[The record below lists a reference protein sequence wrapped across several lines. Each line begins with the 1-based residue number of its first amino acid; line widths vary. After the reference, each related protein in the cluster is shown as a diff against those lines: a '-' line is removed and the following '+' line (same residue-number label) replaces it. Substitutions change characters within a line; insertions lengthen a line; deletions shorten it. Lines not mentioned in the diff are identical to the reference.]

1 MRDSRQPR
9 SSGRLAIAVSA
20 ALIVAACSG
29 VDDGG
34 GGSSP
39 PTTGAT
45 PVVVNPPAGSGGGA
59 PVGSGGA
66 GGATSSSASGA
77 TGLRLSEGT
86 PTAAEP
92 VTVADG
98 TPLTDAEV
106 AAILDRLP
114 DWDVPVGDQLDFR
127 LPTQTLPPP
136 LVGDTVDEPFPPP
149 TDPGP
154 PPTPTDLPLEV
165 VRYQPEGA
173 VRLAPFLSVTFNQ
186 PMVPIGTLDQLGAAA
201 VPVAMTPEVPGR
213 WRWIGTRTLR
223 FEVEPGLT
231 DRLPQATDYRIEVPA
246 GTTSASGQTL
256 AEAVIWEFST
266 PPPAVETLSPH
277 DDSLPLDPLFFVGF
291 DQLVDPE
298 AVLATTTLDADGE
311 RTLRLATADEIAADA
326 DVARAVDRA
335 LDGRWMVIRPTDPL
349 PIDTAVTITIGPGT
363 PSIEGPRTTID
374 EERFTAR
381 THARL
386 EIVDHRCG
394 WDDNCEPLMPWTI
407 EFNNPLDASTITPES
422 ISIEPELPGAVVDVY
437 GNTISVRGA
446 GSGRTSYDVTLAGT
460 VADVFDQM
468 LGEPTTVTFDVGPA
482 RPTLLA
488 FDRQF
493 VTLDPTSSRRG
504 VSVYT
509 TNHDSVRV
517 RAWHVDPADYT
528 EYVDYLESR
537 SSDVE
542 PPEPSWPLL
551 LDTMIDIDAEE
562 DALVETF
569 VDLSEQFAESGGQL
583 VVRIDPEPPTD
594 PEHEYYWSNQPS
606 IAWVQS
612 TGLGV
617 DAIISDSE
625 LLIWTTDL
633 ATGAPVGDVD
643 VELLGRNEAVT
654 TDADGLARVDLAPV
668 GVRGLVATAGAGT
681 DAVDTSML
689 PAGWYDGW
697 TERTGDDDSRWYVFD
712 DRGIYRPGE
721 TVQLTGWIRR
731 FAADERQLA
740 LVADGAEVI
749 YRAYDPQ
756 GNVLAEDTTTLNDLG
771 GFNLSF
777 DIPEGANLGSAWIE
791 LELTG
796 DPATRFASTGHGYR
810 IEEFRTPEF
819 EVTAR
824 NESPGPYYAAR
835 PVTVAVD
842 AQYFA
847 GGPLPDAEVT
857 WAVTS
862 STATYSPP
870 NRDDFTFGIWQ
881 PWWWDVGPSVYGGV
895 EEEFA
900 ADVSIDGPVDCF
912 DCGPGFV
919 EPVFEQFDGRTD
931 TNGTH
936 YLQIDVEGSEPDQ
949 PTTVSAEATVF
960 DVNRQAWASRTDALV
975 HPSEF
980 YVGLRSDAT
989 FVEEGTPLDI
999 EAIVTDVDGEAV
1011 SGREI
1016 TIESGRVESTHVDGR
1031 WTDERVDVET
1041 CTVLSAADPV
1051 TCTFATPIGG
1061 SYEIEAIVRDDDG
1074 RSSRTVFTRWVS
1086 GADVRPARNV
1096 EHEEVLIVP
1105 DAETYT
1111 PGDVAEL
1118 LVTAPFAPASG
1129 LMTVTRGGL
1138 ESTLVFDAP
1147 EGSAIVA
1154 VPIADADI
1162 PNLGVQIDMTGS
1174 AERVDDDGTPAPDA
1188 PPRPAFATGR
1198 IDLAIPPVTRELT
1211 VTATPET
1218 ATLDPGVDTA
1228 VTVEVTDAH
1237 GQAVAGAD
1245 VAVVVVDEAVL
1256 ALTGYELADPLDVFY
1271 QPIGSEI
1278 SAEYARSTIV
1288 LDRAELAG
1296 ADGGDDA
1303 AGAALEGD
1311 LTGPASTESAAV
1323 ADEEFTADSEAPA
1336 DADARADEGAAPIT
1350 VRTDFEPVAVYAP
1363 SESTGTDGTVTIAV
1377 PLPDNLTR
1385 YRVMAVAVDGVDRF
1399 GTGESTI
1406 TARLPLMVRPSAPRF
1421 LNFGDRPELPIVVQ
1435 NQTGSP
1441 MEVDVAIETANLAL
1455 TEAAGYHIT
1464 VPANDR
1470 VEVRFAASAD
1480 EAGTAR
1486 FRVAAVGGDAADAAA
1501 VDLPVYTPA
1510 TTEAFATY
1518 GVLDV
1523 GMTEGGAIAQPVLP
1537 PGDVWPQFG
1546 GLEINTSSTALQTL
1560 TDAVLYLSDYRYEHA
1575 DGLASRI
1582 IAIAAL
1588 SDVLEAFDSA
1598 EMPSPAEFEL
1608 AMRRDIDRL
1617 AALQNDGGGWPTWRR
1632 GEPSHPFASVSSAQA
1647 LVSAESEGYDVP
1659 SDTLTAALGYLSDIE
1674 SHFPDDYGE
1683 RVRDTLSAYALHVR
1697 NVAGNR
1703 DSAKANALFDRAG
1716 DDLGLDALAWLWPVL
1731 NDPAADV
1738 EIEQT
1743 FLNSAVETA
1752 GAATFAVDYGEDAY
1766 LLAYSDRR
1774 TDGIILD
1781 ALISQRPDSDLIP
1794 KVVAGLLGNQVRGR
1808 WNNAYENSFILLAM
1822 NHYFDTFEN
1831 VTPDFVARVWLGDTY
1846 VAEHEYRGRTTD
1858 RATTLVPMTA
1868 LVDSEG
1874 VDSEGV
1880 DSEAADS
1887 GADES
1892 GAAGQ
1897 RDLIVAKDGDGRLYY
1912 RLGTK
1917 YAPADLDLEP
1927 RDEGFVVDRVYE
1939 AVDDPDD
1946 VMLGDDGVWRIA
1958 AGATVRV
1965 RLTMVADARRT
1976 NIALIDPLPAG
1987 LEPLNSALAVSTT
2000 PRPDR
2005 SAGAADSFWCWCWT
2019 WYDHVNLRDDRAEAY
2034 AAWLGAG
2041 VYEYTYEA
2049 RATTPGEFVVPP
2061 ARAEEIYAPEVFGR
2075 SSSTRVIVTPPPT

>member
-9 SSGRLAIAVSA
+9 NSGRLAIAVSA

-29 VDDGG
+29 GDNGG

-45 PVVVNPPAGSGGGA
+45 PIVVNPPAGGA
-59 PVGSGGA
+59 GDVPVNNDGA
-66 GGATSSSASGA
+66 VGPDGRVGGATEV
-77 TGLRLSEGT
+77 GLRLSEGT
-86 PTAAEP
+86 PTPAGP

-114 DWDVPVGDQLDFR
+114 EWDVPVGDQVDFR

-136 LVGDTVDEPFPPP
+136 IVGDTIDEPFPPP
-149 TDPGP
+149 TDAGP

-165 VRYQPEGA
+165 VRYQPEGE

-186 PMVPIGTLDQLGAAA
+186 PMVPIGTLDQLDAAA
-201 VPVAMTPEVPGR
+201 VPVVMAPEVPGR

-246 GTTSASGQTL
+246 GTTSATGQTL

-266 PPPAVETLSPH
+266 PPPAVETLSPQ

-291 DQLVDPE
+291 DQLVNPD

-311 RTLRLATADEIAADA
+311 RMLRLATADEIAADA
-326 DVARAVDRA
+326 DIATAVDRA

-363 PSIEGPRTTID
+363 PSIEGPRTTAD
-374 EERFTAR
+374 EQTFTAR

-394 WDDNCEPLMPWTI
+394 WEDDNCEPLMPWAI
-407 EFNNPLDASTITPES
+407 EFNNPLDASTVTPES
-422 ISIEPELPGAVVDVY
+422 ISIEPELAGAVVDVY
-437 GNTISVRGA
+437 GSTISVSGA

-460 VADVFDQM
+460 VADVFAQT

-482 RPTLLA
+482 RPTLRA

-517 RAWHVDPADYT
+517 RAWHVDPTDYT
-528 EYVDYLESR
+528 EYIDYLESR
-537 SSDVE
+537 WSDVE
-542 PPEPSWPLL
+542 PPEPSWPVL
-551 LDTMIDIDAEE
+551 LDTTIDIDAEE

-583 VVRIDPEPPTD
+583 VVRIDPEPPID
-594 PEHEYYWSNQPS
+594 PDHEYYWSNQPS

-612 TGLGV
+612 TGLGI
-617 DAIISDSE
+617 DAIVSDSE

-643 VELLGRNEAVT
+643 VDFLGRNEVVT

-668 GVRGLVATAGAGT
+668 GVRGLVATSGAGT
-681 DAVDTSML
+681 DGVDTSML
-689 PAGWYDGW
+689 PAGWHDGW

-731 FAADERQLA
+731 FAAGERQLA
-740 LVADGAEVI
+740 LVADGAEVV

-796 DPATRFASTGHGYR
+796 DPATPFANTGHGYR

-824 NESPGPYYAAR
+824 HESPGPYYAAR

-881 PWWWDVGPSVYGGV
+881 PWWWASGPSVYRGV
-895 EEEFA
+895 EEDFA
-900 ADVSIDGPVDCF
+900 ADVAIDSAAECF

-931 TNGTH
+931 ADGTH
-936 YLQIDVEGSEPDQ
+936 YLQIDVEGPEPDQ

-960 DVNRQAWASRTDALV
+960 DVNRQAWASRTDVLV

-1011 SGREI
+1011 PGREI

-1031 WTDERVDVET
+1031 WTDECVDVET
-1041 CTVLSAADPV
+1041 CTVQSAADPV
-1051 TCTFATPIGG
+1051 TCTFATTIGG
-1061 SYEIEAIVRDDDG
+1061 SYEIEAIVRDNDG
-1074 RSSRTVFTRWVS
+1074 RTNRTVFTRWVS
-1086 GADVRPARNV
+1086 GGDVRPARNV
-1096 EHEEVLIVP
+1096 EHEEALIVP

-1111 PGDVAEL
+1111 PGDVAQL

-1129 LMTVTRGGL
+1129 LMTVTRGGI

-1147 EGSAIVA
+1147 DGSAIVR

-1174 AERVDDDGTPAPDA
+1174 AERVDDGGNAVPDA

-1218 ATLDPGVDTA
+1218 PTLDPGVDTS
-1228 VTVEVTDAH
+1228 VTIDVTDAA
-1237 GQAVAGAD
+1237 GRPVAGAD

-1271 QPIGSEI
+1271 QPIGSQI

-1288 LDRAELAG
+1288 LDRPELTG

-1303 AGAALEGD
+1303 AGASVD
-1311 LTGPASTESAAV
+1311 LAGPAPTESAAV
-1323 ADEEFTADSEAPA
+1323 ADEEFASDAEAPA
-1336 DADARADEGAAPIT
+1336 EADARSGEAAPQIE
-1350 VRTDFEPVAVYAP
+1350 VRTDFEPVAVFAP
-1363 SESTGTDGTVTIAV
+1363 SESTGQDGTVTIDV

-1435 NQTGSP
+1435 NQTGSR
-1441 MEVDVAIETANLAL
+1441 MEVDVVIETANLAL
-1455 TEAAGYHIT
+1455 TGAAGYRIS
-1464 VPANDR
+1464 VPADDR
-1470 VEVRFAASAD
+1470 VEVRFPASAD

-1486 FRVAAVGGDAADAAA
+1486 FRVAAVGSDAADAAE
-1501 VDLPVYTPA
+1501 VELPVYTPA

-1518 GVLDV
+1518 GVVDV
-1523 GMTEGGAIAQPVLP
+1523 SVDAGGAIAQPVLP

-1546 GLEINTSSTALQTL
+1546 GLEINTSSTALQSL
-1560 TDAVLYLSDYRYEHA
+1560 TDAVLYLSDYRYEHS

-1588 SDVLEAFDSA
+1588 RDVLEAFDSA
-1598 EMPSPAEFEL
+1598 EMPSPAEFEV

-1617 AALQNDGGGWPTWRR
+1617 SALQNDDGGWPSWRR
-1632 GEPSHPFASVSSAQA
+1632 GEPSQPFASVSAAQA

-1659 SDTLTAALGYLSDIE
+1659 SDTLAAALGYLSDIE
-1674 SHFPDDYGE
+1674 SHIPDDYDE

-1697 NVAGNR
+1697 NMAGDR
-1703 DSAKANALFDRAG
+1703 DVAKANALYDRAG
-1716 DDLGLDALAWLWPVL
+1716 NDLGLDALAWLWPVL
-1731 NDPAADV
+1731 DDPTADD
-1738 EIEQT
+1738 EIERT

-1781 ALISQRPDSDLIP
+1781 ALISERPESDLIP
-1794 KVVAGLLGNQVRGR
+1794 KVVAGLLANQVRGR

-1822 NHYFDTFEN
+1822 NHYFDTFED

-1858 RATTLVPMTA
+1858 RATTVVPMTA
-1868 LVDSEG
+1868 LVESDTG
-1874 VDSEGV
+1874 
-1880 DSEAADS
+1880 DS
-1887 GADES
+1887 GG
-1892 GAAGQ
+1892 GAQ

-1927 RDEGFVVDRVYE
+1927 RDEGFVVDRMYE

-1946 VMLGDDGVWRIA
+1946 VVLGDDGVWRIA

-2000 PRPDR
+2000 PRPDQP
-2005 SAGAADSFWCWCWT
+2005 AGAADSFWCWCWT

-2075 SSSTRVIVTPPPT
+2075 SASTRVTVTSPPT